1 MWIAGG
7 NKPDFRTINRFRLDM
22 KDIIEDVFYE
32 VVRLLIEKKY
42 IKLQNYF
49 LDGTKIEANA
59 NKYTFV
65 WNKRLLLV
73 RL

>member
-22 KDIIEDVFYE
+22 MDIIEDIFYE
-32 VVRLLIEKKY
+32 VIKLLLEKKY

-49 LDGTKIEANA
+49 LNGTKIEANA
-59 NKYTFV
+59 NRYIQI
-65 WNKRLLLV
+65 
-73 RL
+73 

>member
-22 KDIIEDVFYE
+22 MDIIEDIFYE
-32 VVRLLIEKKY
+32 VIKLLLEKKY

-49 LDGTKIEANA
+49 LNGTKIEANA
-59 NKYTFV
+59 NRYIQNLK
-65 WNKRLLLV
+65 K
-73 RL
+73 

>member
-22 KDIIEDVFYE
+22 MDIIEDIFYE
-32 VVRLLIEKKY
+32 VIKLFLEKKY

-49 LDGTKIEANA
+49 LNGTKIEANA
-59 NKYTFV
+59 NRYIQNLK
-65 WNKRLLLV
+65 K
-73 RL
+73 